1 MAHRYKK
8 KLGEILLD
16 KEKIAPGDLIKALA
30 EQKTRRGRLGSVLIR
45 MGTLTEKEIME
56 VLSDQLGI
64 PIVSLYEGNIPAITA
79 HLIPKEFAAK
89 LMVIPYELRGN
100 VLRLA
105 MVDPLDIVAIDEVTS
120 LLRREVEPCITTKS
134 DMKWALQHYY
144 GTKSLIETTVE
155 YIIETQAEEPEEEEA
170 AEDLVPP
177 TIPFEEP
184 VVKLVNSLLAQA
196 MADGAS
202 DIHIEPMKDS
212 MRIRMRMDGRLHA
225 SQPPPKHLL
234 QSVISRLKIM
244 GNLDI
249 AKTRVPQDGRFDLT
263 GDVSVRVSTY
273 PSMWGEKA
281 VLRLLYK
288 NAPLYGIEKLGLL
301 SGDEEELKK
310 VLKRAYGFLLST
322 GPTGSG
328 KTTTLYAILNYLNSE
343 EKNIITI
350 EDPVEYTL
358 ESVTQAQ
365 VNQKAGLTFEAGLR
379 SMLRQDPDIIM
390 VGEVRDRETAGIA
403 VHAALTGHVVLST
416 FHTNDA
422 AGALTRLVE
431 MGIEPFLV
439 ASSVS
444 CVVGQRLLRK
454 ICDDCRESFMPPPAV
469 LQTIGVNEVLPLYRG
484 KGCPSCRG
492 TGYRGRTGV
501 FETLVVDDE
510 IRALIVNKAPT
521 ETLKKKAIE
530 HGMREMRDDA
540 IRKALMCITTLEE
553 ALNTTQLE

>member
-1 MAHRYKK
+1 
-8 KLGEILLD
+8 
-16 KEKIAPGDLIKALA
+16 
-30 EQKTRRGRLGSVLIR
+30 
-45 MGTLTEKEIME
+45 
-56 VLSDQLGI
+56 
-64 PIVSLYEGNIPAITA
+64 
-79 HLIPKEFAAK
+79 
-89 LMVIPYELRGN
+89 
-100 VLRLA
+100 
-105 MVDPLDIVAIDEVTS
+105 
-120 LLRREVEPCITTKS
+120 
-134 DMKWALQHYY
+134 
-144 GTKSLIETTVE
+144 
-155 YIIETQAEEPEEEEA
+155 
-170 AEDLVPP
+170 
-177 TIPFEEP
+177 
-184 VVKLVNSLLAQA
+184 
-196 MADGAS
+196 
-202 DIHIEPMKDS
+202 
-212 MRIRMRMDGRLHA
+212 
-225 SQPPPKHLL
+225 
-234 QSVISRLKIM
+234 M

-454 ICDDCRESFMPPPAV
+454 ICDDCKESFMPPPAV

-540 IRKALMCITTLEE
+540 IRKALMGITTLEE

>member
-30 EQKTRRGRLGSVLIR
+30 EQKTRRDRLGSVLIR

-120 LLRREVEPCITTKS
+120 LLRKEVEPCITTKS

-155 YIIETQAEEPEEEEA
+155 DIIETQAEEPEEEEA

-310 VLKRAYGFLLST
+310 VLKRAYGFLPST

-540 IRKALMCITTLEE
+540 IRKALMGITTLEE